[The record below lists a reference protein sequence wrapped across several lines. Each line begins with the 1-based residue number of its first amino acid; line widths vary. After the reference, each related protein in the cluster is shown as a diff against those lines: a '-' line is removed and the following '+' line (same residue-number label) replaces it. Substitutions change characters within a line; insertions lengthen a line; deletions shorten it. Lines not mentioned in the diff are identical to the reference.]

1 VVIAN
6 RKRFASIIAF
16 VYKLASVIMR
26 LSIYS
31 PIPQCS
37 TTLSPLL
44 LPRTFSSSNPSDDDQ
59 DEPRHRFEN
68 LATLGSPFSCS
79 PDPSDD
85 DQDTLKMSSLSYK
98 FDELISLLGLLLLDC
113 SRGKESGN
121 RS

>member
-1 VVIAN
+1 M
-6 RKRFASIIAF
+6 FDYSITAF
-16 VYKLASVIMR
+16 ITEDLKTDNDFLYDFEDPVTFG
-26 LSIYS
+26 S
-31 PIPQCS
+31 P
-37 TTLSPLL
+37 
-44 LPRTFSSSNPSDDDQ
+44 FSSSNPSDDDQ

-98 FDELISLLGLLLLDC
+98 FDELISLLDLLLLNC